1 MHFFLQIHAGFRMM
15 KGESRAA
22 AAMHGGRTMAT
33 DILSH
38 IQSNMD
44 GFSKG
49 QKLISAYMMEAYDK
63 AAFMTASKLGKT
75 VGVSES
81 TVVRFA
87 VELGYDGYPSMQKAL
102 QEVVRNKLTS
112 VQRMEV
118 TNNLLGNQ
126 DLVSMVLQS
135 DVETIRATADALDR
149 ESFEQAVE
157 EILHARNIY
166 IVGVRSSAALA
177 AFLNFYLRNMMDNV
191 RLVGSNAV
199 SEMFE
204 QLVHISPEDVVIGIS
219 FPRYSSRTV
228 KAMQFCRDSGARVVA
243 ITDSRQAPAAKIA
256 QNVLIAKS
264 DMVSIVDSLVAPL
277 SLINALIV
285 SIGRKKETDLSRIY
299 AELEHMWEE
308 YDVYERIEN

>member
-1 MHFFLQIHAGFRMM
+1 M
-15 KGESRAA
+15 AA
-22 AAMHGGRTMAT
+22 
-33 DILSH
+33 DILSR
-38 IQSNMD
+38 IQENLS

-49 QKLISAYMMEAYDK
+49 QRLISAYIMESYDK

-118 TNNLLGNQ
+118 VN
-126 DLVSMVLQS
+126 DLIGSQGVVPMVLRS
-135 DVETIRATADALDR
+135 DMETIRLTAENLDR
-149 ESFEQAVE
+149 DSFDRTVDA
-157 EILHARNIY
+157 ILMARNFY
-166 IVGVRSSAALA
+166 IVGVRSSATLA

-191 RLVGSNAV
+191 HLVDANAV

-204 QLVHISPEDVVIGIS
+204 QLVHVGPEDVVMGIS
-219 FPRYSSRTV
+219 FPRYSSRTI
-228 KAMQFCRDSGARVVA
+228 KAMQFCRDSGAKVVA
-243 ITDSRQAPAAKIA
+243 ITDSPQAPAAKIA
-256 QNVLIAKS
+256 EQVLIAKS
-264 DMVSIVDSLVAPL
+264 EMVSIVDSLVAPL

-285 SIGRKKETDLSRIY
+285 AIGRRKETDLSKIY
-299 AELEHMWEE
+299 SELERIWEE
-308 YDVYERIEN
+308 YDVYERMEN

>member
-1 MHFFLQIHAGFRMM
+1 
-15 KGESRAA
+15 
-22 AAMHGGRTMAT
+22 MAT
-33 DILSH
+33 DILSK
-38 IQSNMD
+38 IQENLT

-49 QKLISAYMMEAYDK
+49 QKRISAYIMESYDK
-63 AAFMTASKLGKT
+63 AAFMTASKLGRT

-112 VQRMEV
+112 VQRMGV
-118 TNNLLGNQ
+118 INDLLGNQ
-126 DLVSMVLQS
+126 DVVSMVLQS
-135 DVETIRATADALDR
+135 DMETLRMTGDALDR
-149 ESFEQAVE
+149 ESFDQAVE
-157 EILHARNIY
+157 AIMRARNIY
-166 IVGVRSSAALA
+166 ILGVRSSAVLA
-177 AFLNFYLRNMMDNV
+177 TFLNFYLRNMLDNV

-204 QLVHISPEDVVIGIS
+204 QLVHVGPEDVVIGFS
-219 FPRYSSRTV
+219 FPRYSGRTI
-228 KAMQFCRDSGARVVA
+228 KAMQFCRDCGAQVVA
-243 ITDSRQAPAAKIA
+243 VTDSQRAPAAQVA
-256 QNVLIAKS
+256 QKVLIAKS

-299 AELEHMWEE
+299 EELEHIWEE

>member
-1 MHFFLQIHAGFRMM
+1 M
-15 KGESRAA
+15 AA
-22 AAMHGGRTMAT
+22 
-33 DILSH
+33 DILSR
-38 IQSNMD
+38 IQENLS

-49 QKLISAYMMEAYDK
+49 QRLISAYIMESYDK

-118 TNNLLGNQ
+118 VN
-126 DLVSMVLQS
+126 DLIGSQGVVPMVLRS
-135 DVETIRATADALDR
+135 DMETIRLTAENLDR
-149 ESFEQAVE
+149 DSFDHTVDA
-157 EILHARNIY
+157 ILKARNFY
-166 IVGVRSSAALA
+166 IVGVRSSATLA

-191 RLVGSNAV
+191 HLVDANAV

-204 QLVHISPEDVVIGIS
+204 QLVHVGPDDVVMGIS
-219 FPRYSSRTV
+219 FPRYSSRTI
-228 KAMQFCRDSGARVVA
+228 KTMQFCRDSGAKVVA
-243 ITDSRQAPAAKIA
+243 ITDSPQAPAAKVA
-256 QNVLIAKS
+256 EHVLIAKS
-264 DMVSIVDSLVAPL
+264 EMVSIVDSLVAPL

-285 SIGRKKETDLSRIY
+285 AIGRRKETDLSKIY
-299 AELEHMWEE
+299 AELERIWEE
-308 YDVYERIEN
+308 YDVYERVEN